1 MIERNYLRWTCAK
14 GVWCP
19 MKGATWV
26 MLTWSAMLLGISSIW
41 VISIY
46 SIWVIS
52 ISSIVISTLLCYIY
66 PHMTIIISAFDPHI
80 SMIWPPMIISRSWH
94 LLCLA
99 LCSVLPPLVARRP
112 GEAEKEVSGAFSLAF
127 AGRLGPDG
135 EPEVLFH
142 SEPEAPL
149 LLNGTLMTNLR
160 ANLPEN
166 FFLTRESCPY
176 PPLLTPLER

>member
-1 MIERNYLRWTCAK
+1 MI
-14 GVWCP
+14 
-19 MKGATWV
+19 
-26 MLTWSAMLLGISSIW
+26 
-41 VISIY
+41 
-46 SIWVIS
+46 
-52 ISSIVISTLLCYIY
+52 
-66 PHMTIIISAFDPHI
+66 
-80 SMIWPPMIISRSWH
+80 IISRSWH

-112 GEAEKEVSGAFSLAF
+112 GEAEKEVSGAFSFPLAGELGLVRFPNPLYGVKSVGESDKAGPSWGARAPFSFRARGPFSFAF
-127 AGRLGPDG
+127 AGGP
-135 EPEVLFH
+135 ELLFH

>member
-1 MIERNYLRWTCAK
+1 
-14 GVWCP
+14 

-41 VISIY
+41 VISI
-46 SIWVIS
+46 
-52 ISSIVISTLLCYIY
+52 SSIVISTLLCYIY
-66 PHMTIIISAFDPHI
+66 PHMI
-80 SMIWPPMIISRSWH
+80 IISRSWH